1 LISRVLKKSM
11 HNIRFSSIVGEH
23 KELVMT
29 NDFKEIEQSIE
40 KYLKQE
46 IKPLTMINSIE
57 MFANST
63 FDTSE
68 TREFYN
74 FLINSVGD
82 IEILYF
88 MKGEE
93 YLYHDEVIKFVLQF
107 KSNLQKYKKFI
118 DGACSSLV

>member
-1 LISRVLKKSM
+1 M
-11 HNIRFSSIVGEH
+11 HNIRFSSILGEH

-93 YLYHDEVIKFVLQF
+93 YLYHDEVIEFVLQF